1 MNEVMKRTNLDDEYQ
16 RLAKDETGSFTM
28 IFDAEPKKR
37 IPQSI
42 VVGYRE
48 EKGKIL
54 EVWEG
59 ERQTDFVLS
68 GPYGVWADMLL
79 GKLGANKAF
88 VMRKLRVRGDF
99 MRILRSSDSTMR
111 WLEIL
116 RTIPTE
122 FEGDYVSQSIKGV
135 P

>member
-1 MNEVMKRTNLDDEYQ
+1 MMLGAKRD
-16 RLAKDETGSFTM
+16 KG
-28 IFDAEPKKR
+28 

-48 EKGKIL
+48 DKGKTL

-68 GPYGVWADMLL
+68 GPYGVWVDILL
-79 GKLGANKAF
+79 GKL
-88 VMRKLRVRGDF
+88 REQSLRH
-99 MRILRSSDSTMR
+99 
-111 WLEIL
+111 EK
-116 RTIPTE
+116 TE
-122 FEGDYVSQSIKGV
+122 GSWEL